1 MKKIILLV
9 CCVFLSS
16 CATVFTSGEQKIGLY
31 TSDSGPASVMIITS
45 EEGGKIISLPNE
57 IEVGRSSDDIIINVL
72 EDDSTQPS
80 IQIVRPGINPVF
92 YVNISFPYFA
102 IVDLISKKMWSF
114 DKNIIVNVNRKNTNK
129 DSL

>member
-31 TSDSGPASVMIITS
+31 TSDSGPASVMIITP

-80 IQIVRPGINPVF
+80 MQIVRLGISPVF